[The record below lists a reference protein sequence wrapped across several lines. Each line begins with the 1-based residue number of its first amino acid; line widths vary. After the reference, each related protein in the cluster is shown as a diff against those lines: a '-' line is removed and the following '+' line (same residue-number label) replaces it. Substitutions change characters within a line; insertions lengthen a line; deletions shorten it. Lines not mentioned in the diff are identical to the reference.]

1 MGARMAMG
9 WMAGKTQAGDK
20 NKAAASASAS
30 AAGVIYTK
38 NWNSCK
44 AKHLQLLPRAF

>member
-1 MGARMAMG
+1 MATG

-20 NKAAASASAS
+20 NKAAAASASAS